1 MILRRPVRHAVA
13 HARAAHA
20 AGDFA
25 AARRSIEPVVVAR
38 GAPLEAVRGMAELEY
53 LLGDY
58 DAAEA
63 LLDRIV
69 NATRASSARRLDAE
83 AALAL
88 VHYRTGRY
96 DKARG
101 LFAGGAVDMPVWSL
115 MTAFGN
121 DPPYAIEWPD
131 GEPQATVPLTQTAP
145 WELPIVSLEV
155 DGVALDAWIDTG
167 GDMLTLPHDVASAL
181 GVEPRARFTGTYAG
195 GAQADGYYGRVASV
209 RLGSVTLRNVP
220 IATAGFE
227 RAVIGTGFLSRFL
240 ATIDYPRGR
249 LALRPHGSA
258 PSCADAVEVPFALA
272 LTHLMVATGSL
283 AGRAGLTFLVD
294 SGLRDEQGA
303 AFTAPAETLVGAGI
317 PLPGTH
323 AVTDMSGA
331 GDTILELGRF
341 GIPRLG
347 LGSLFQHDLVGLYGA
362 FPAELGVAATGFPIA
377 GLISHHF
384 LRRYRWTIDFARMSM
399 WFEGPAVDGSPR
411 WAGWRVGPGTSTAL
425 GGEVSVRWAR

>member
-1 MILRRPVRHAVA
+1 MILRRHVRQAVA
-13 HARAAHA
+13 QARAAHA
-20 AGDFA
+20 AGDFG
-25 AARRSIEPVVVAR
+25 AARRMIEPVVVAR

-63 LLDRIV
+63 LLDRV
-69 NATRASSARRLDAE
+69 VTATRAGSARRLDAE
-83 AALAL
+83 AVLAL

-96 DKARG
+96 DKAHG
-101 LFAGGAVDMPVWSL
+101 LFAGGAVEMPVWSL

-121 DPPYAIEWPD
+121 EPPYAIEWPA
-131 GEPQATVPLTQTAP
+131 GEPHTTVPLMQTAP

-167 GDMLTLPHDVASAL
+167 GDTLMLPHDVASAL
-181 GVEPRARFTGTYAG
+181 GVEPLARFTGTYAG
-195 GAQADGYYGRVASV
+195 GAQADGYYGKVASV

-220 IATAGFE
+220 VATAGFE

-240 ATIDYPRGR
+240 ATIDYPRGS
-249 LALRPHGSA
+249 LVLRPHGSA
-258 PSCADAVEVPFALA
+258 PSCEGAVEVPFALA
-272 LTHLMVATGSL
+272 LTHLIVATGSL
-283 AGRAGLTFLVD
+283 ADRAGLTFLVD
-294 SGLRDEQGA
+294 SGLRDEPGA
-303 AFTAPAETLVGAGI
+303 AFTAPAETLAATGI
-317 PLPGTH
+317 PLPETH

-331 GDTILELGRF
+331 GATTLDLGRF

-347 LGSLFQHDLVGLYGA
+347 LGSLVQHDLAGLYGA
-362 FPAELGVAATGFPIA
+362 FPAELGEAATGFPMA

-399 WFEGPAVDGSPR
+399 WLEG
-411 WAGWRVGPGTSTAL
+411 
-425 GGEVSVRWAR
+425 E